1 MDDETRLL
9 RVKPKHHVGVP
20 MRLFPSVALPLTVTA
35 LAAACNSDGVS
46 GPRQETFDWSG
57 QIVPGNR
64 IEIKGV
70 TGGIIASAT
79 TGNEVVVSG
88 VKRGTDSD
96 PGSVEIVVLTH
107 VEGVTICAVY
117 PDVPGR
123 PPNECL
129 PSQAGSLSAEDNDV
143 EVTFTVS
150 VPAGVDLRG
159 QTVTGSLDAAGMQSD
174 VEFLAVTGDVLVT
187 TTELAEASVVTGTI
201 TASIGLLDF
210 GDHLTFATVTGNVTV
225 TIPAATNA
233 DVQLST
239 VTGTVSSDF
248 ALNQTAS
255 GLAGTLGSGG
265 ATLTLAAVTGN
276 VSLLSG
282 S

>member
-1 MDDETRLL
+1 
-9 RVKPKHHVGVP
+9 
-20 MRLFPSVALPLTVTA
+20 MRLFAGVAALPVAA
-35 LAAACNSDGVS
+35 LALACNSDGVT
-46 GPRQETFDWSG
+46 GPREETFDWSG
-57 QIVPGNR
+57 QIVQGNR
-64 IEIKGV
+64 IEIKGII
-70 TGGIIASAT
+70 GGIIASAT

-96 PGSVEIVVLTH
+96 PASVRIVVLTH
-107 VEGVTICAVY
+107 AEGVTICALY

-129 PSQAGSLSAEDNDV
+129 PGLAGSMSKDEDNDV

-159 QTVTGSLDAAGMQSD
+159 QTVTGSLDAAGLQSD
-174 VEFLAVTGDVLVT
+174 VEFLTVTGDVLVT
-187 TTELAEASVVTGTI
+187 TTEVAEATVVTGNI
-201 TASIGLLDF
+201 IASIGLLGF
-210 GDHLTFATVTGNVTV
+210 GDDLSFAAVTGNVSV
-225 TIPAATNA
+225 TIPTATNA

-239 VTGTVSSDF
+239 VTGTVTSDF
-248 ALNQTAS
+248 ALNQTPG

-265 ATLTLAAVTGN
+265 ATLNLATVTGN